1 VSETAQHVRRL
12 IGLTGQ
18 HAPAPGTS
26 ADAEHLI
33 LIAWLADKSR

>member
-1 VSETAQHVRRL
+1 MSEPAQHVRRL

-18 HAPAPGTS
+18 HTPADGTS

-33 LIAWLADKSR
+33 LIAWLAGTSG